1 VPALIGVAKPTA
13 AVFRLGRLGFFSK
26 FSGSWPSKFINFA
39 KQGMKKSNFVKGTK
53 ACQGIASAVTS
64 SFIGLTGLYEDHVK
78 VNTKQDTEVLS

>member
-1 VPALIGVAKPTA
+1 
-13 AVFRLGRLGFFSK
+13 
-26 FSGSWPSKFINFA
+26 
-39 KQGMKKSNFVKGTK
+39 MKKSNFVKGTK